1 VLLDRKR
8 VKFWQKWVF
17 AFMAVIM
24 AGFLIM
30 IPVSGNMGCS
40 GTSSASDQITKDIAK
55 YEAAVKTDPKNV
67 EAWRTLGDSY
77 VLRANQQAQ
86 GSDAQKAD
94 WRMAALDY
102 RRAARLLAK
111 QKGATTRQLRLDTFK
126 QLVSVYLYLQ
136 DYQQASGVY
145 SQITALTP
153 KDAQAYF
160 DWATIA
166 INAGD
171 TNTALL
177 AFGKFL
183 ELDPT
188 SPDAPAVKT
197 WIKENSSKKTPAPG
211 STQGASP

>member
-1 VLLDRKR
+1 

-17 AFMAVIM
+17 GFMALIM

-30 IPVSGNMGCS
+30 IPVSGNMGCN

-67 EAWRTLGDSY
+67 EAWRSLGDSY

-111 QKGATTRQLRLDTFK
+111 QKGATLRQLRLDTFQ

-145 SQITALTP
+145 AQITALTP
-153 KDAQAYF
+153 KDAQSYLE
-160 DWATIA
+160 WADLA
-166 INAGD
+166 SKAGD

-177 AFGKFL
+177 AYGKFL
-183 ELDPT
+183 EIDPK
-188 SPDAPAVKT
+188 SSYAPAVKA
-197 WIKENSSKKTPAPG
+197 WIKEHSSKQTPAPG
-211 STQGASP
+211 STQGTSP